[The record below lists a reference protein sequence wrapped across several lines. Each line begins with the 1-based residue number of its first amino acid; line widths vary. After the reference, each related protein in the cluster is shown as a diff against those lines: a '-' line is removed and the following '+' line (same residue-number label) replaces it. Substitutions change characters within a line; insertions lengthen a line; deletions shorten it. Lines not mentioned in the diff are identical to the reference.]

1 VDTRIET
8 LCKTAINDHTFP
20 GCVAGYIRDG
30 KTAILAAGHLTYEP
44 DSPAVT
50 RETVYDIASIT
61 KSVPTS
67 CLILN
72 LLERGLLSL
81 DDKVVDYIPEL
92 KNRYRSKILVRHLLT
107 YTVVFDIPGGMST
120 VAKENPDMILETLFS
135 APLTAAPGAAY
146 YYTNSPAILMG
157 LVAERI
163 TGMPLNELADSVF
176 GSLPMPHT
184 SFSTG
189 WMEDL
194 AVAPTELDWR
204 GNVQRVVHDE
214 TAWALRAAGKLPGHA
229 GLFSTAPD
237 LLVFAKMLL
246 GGGVYEGRRYF
257 DPATVEMMHTN
268 QVGNL
273 GKMAGLGWEMRE
285 ALLPEGLGS
294 DQVFG
299 KTGFTGCA
307 LVIDPKMELA
317 FVYLSNRT
325 YPKRPATREK
335 IVAFRNKLAAI
346 IYS

>member
-1 VDTRIET
+1 M
-8 LCKTAINDHTFP
+8 
-20 GCVAGYIRDG
+20 GYTHRG
-30 KTAILAAGHLTYEP
+30 KTTALAAGHLTYEP

-50 RETVYDIASIT
+50 NGTIYDVASIT
-61 KSVPTS
+61 KCVPTS

-81 DDKVVDYIPEL
+81 DDKVIDYVPEL
-92 KNRYRSKILVRHLLT
+92 KNPYRSKILVRHLLT
-107 YTVVFDIPGGMST
+107 YTVVFDIPGGMSA
-120 VAKENPDMILETLFS
+120 VAKESPDMILETLFA
-135 APLTAAPGAAY
+135 APLKAAPGAEY
-146 YYTNSPAILMG
+146 YYTNVPAILMG

-189 WMEDL
+189 WMAEL
-194 AVAPTELDWR
+194 AIAPTETDWR
-204 GNVQRVVHDE
+204 GTVHRVVHDE
-214 TAWALRAAGKLPGHA
+214 TAWALRAAGKVPGHA
-229 GLFSTAPD
+229 GLFSTVPD

-246 GGGVYEGRRYF
+246 NGGAYDGRRYF

-268 QVGNL
+268 QIEGL

-285 ALLPEGLGS
+285 ALLPEGIGS

-307 LVIDPKMELA
+307 LVIDPKADLA

-335 IVAFRNKLAAI
+335 IVAFRNELAAI
-346 IYS
+346 VYS